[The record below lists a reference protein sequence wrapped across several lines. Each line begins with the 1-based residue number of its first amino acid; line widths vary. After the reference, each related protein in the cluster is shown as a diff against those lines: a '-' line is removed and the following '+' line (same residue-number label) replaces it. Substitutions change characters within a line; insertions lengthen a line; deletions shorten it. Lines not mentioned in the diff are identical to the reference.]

1 MGGNDFGGLASE
13 DFSDDDGELSKKI

>member
-13 DFSDDDGELSKKI
+13 DFSDDDEELGKKI